1 METFWI
7 KALQLIV
14 AFVILVTIHEFGHY
28 FFARLFGIKVNRFYL
43 FFNPWF
49 SLLKYYPDKGK
60 LQIIA
65 WTQRETETIDG
76 QEEVKDVPKALLTIK
91 CGKPHN
97 PVNKKGKP
105 SWAATMYGLGWL
117 PLGGYCDIAGMVDE
131 TKGAKDLASEAQP
144 WEFRSKAAW
153 KRFLVMVAGV
163 LFNFLLAIAIYAGIA
178 FHWGERTIAYQDAY
192 EGLDYAQPMKDAGFR
207 DGDILLTINGE
218 TANPK
223 DYTQL
228 WDMVQP
234 GAVVTV
240 MRDHK
245 EKIDITIP
253 KETLEEIASLKTPI
267 VSLRIPVYAEQ
278 VQGGSRAQEGGLKD
292 DDRILKVGN
301 DTTPTLTEFFPA
313 LAKNAEKETSML
325 VNRNGKEIMLNVTPD
340 ENGKIG
346 IMLRQPDKIFP
357 FQDIKYS
364 LFESLPRGWELGT
377 NQLTMYVSSL
387 KLLFTKAGAQQVGGF
402 GTIGSL
408 FPDKWDWYT
417 FWQITAFLS
426 IILAFMNIIP
436 IPALDGGH
444 IMFLLWEIVSGRKPS
459 DKFLEVANTVGF
471 AFLLLLLVYA
481 NGNDLIRAFQ

>member
-14 AFVILVTIHEFGHY
+14 AFVILVFIHECGHY
-28 FFARLFGIKVNRFYL
+28 IFARAFGIKVNRFYL

-60 LQIIA
+60 LQFIA
-65 WTQRETETIDG
+65 WTTQETTGDTERER
-76 QEEVKDVPKALLTIK
+76 PHALFTLQFKKKFKT
-91 CGKPHN
+91 
-97 PVNKKGKP
+97 VNKKGKP

-131 TKGAKDLASEAQP
+131 TKGAKDLASEPQP

-163 LFNFLLAIAIYAGIA
+163 LFNFILAIVIYAGIA

-192 EGLDYAQPMKDAGFR
+192 EGLNYAEPLKDVGFK
-207 DGDILLTINGE
+207 DGDILLAINGE
-218 TANPK
+218 IANPK

-234 GAVVTV
+234 GAKVTV
-240 MRDHK
+240 IRNHT
-245 EKIDITIP
+245 ERVELTIP
-253 KETLEEIASLKTPI
+253 KITLEEIASLKTPI
-267 VSLRIPVYAEQ
+267 VSLRVPVYADQ
-278 VQGGSRAQEGGLKD
+278 VQGGSRAAAGGIKD

-301 DTTPTLTEFFPA
+301 DTTPSLTEFFPA
-313 LAKNAEKETSML
+313 LQKNAGKETELL
-325 VNRNGKEIMLNVTPD
+325 VWRNGREIELNVTPD
-340 ENGKIG
+340 DNGKIG
-346 IMLRQPDKIFP
+346 IMLRPVDKIFP
-357 FQDIKYS
+357 FQEVKYG
-364 LFESLPRGWELGT
+364 LLESLPRGWELGT

-408 FPDKWDWYT
+408 FPEKWDWYS

-444 IMFLLWEIVSGRKPS
+444 ILFLLWEIISGKKPS

-471 AFLLLLLVYA
+471 VFLLLLLVYA
-481 NGNDLIRAFQ
+481 NGNDLIRALQ